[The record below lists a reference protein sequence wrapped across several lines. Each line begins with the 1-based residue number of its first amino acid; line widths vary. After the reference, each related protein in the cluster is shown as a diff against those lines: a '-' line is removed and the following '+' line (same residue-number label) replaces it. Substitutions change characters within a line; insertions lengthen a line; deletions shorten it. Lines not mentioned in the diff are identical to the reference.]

1 MADFISNEQIVQ
13 AARKKL
19 SQATWDYL
27 TGASESETTMRRNRL
42 ALDRW
47 GFRPRVL
54 VDVSKV
60 DPSTTLLGQ
69 MLRIPVVLAPI
80 GSMQLFDP
88 AGAAASGQAAG
99 DFGTL
104 QVVSSASEPTVEE
117 AVAAGSGPKVYQL
130 YIRGDMAWL
139 KDMITRIKAS
149 GYTGF
154 CLTVDTAVISRRER
168 AMLSGFSS
176 PSSRNRAMSPAPLY
190 GAMVTWE
197 TLDTIKELTG
207 LPILLKGVGTAED
220 AALAVD
226 HGVDVVWVSNHGGRQ
241 LDHGLGTLDTL
252 PEIVEAVAGRAE
264 IIIDGGFQRGSD
276 VLKAVA
282 LGANAVAI
290 GKLQGWGMA
299 AAGKE
304 GVQRVLEILE
314 NEISIAMGLLGV
326 TCISELSG
334 KYVCRAE
341 PVTAPH
347 EMSSWANMPK
357 QVGNWAAD
365 GRLL

>member
-1 MADFISNEQIVQ
+1 VTDFITNDQIVQ
-13 AARKKL
+13 AARKRL
-19 SQATWDYL
+19 SQSSWDYL
-27 TGASESETTMRRNRL
+27 SGASESETTMRRNRL

-54 VDVSKV
+54 VDVSKI

-88 AGAAASGQAAG
+88 AGAGASGHAAG

-104 QVVSSASEPTVEE
+104 QIVSSASDPSVEE
-117 AVAAGSGPKVYQL
+117 AAVAGSGPKVYQL
-130 YIRGDMAWL
+130 YIRGDDAWL
-139 KDMITRIKAS
+139 RDMIARIKAA
-149 GYTGF
+149 GYLGF

-168 AMLSGFSS
+168 AMLSGYNT
-176 PSSRNRAMSPAPLY
+176 PSLRNRAMAPAPTY
-190 GAMVTWE
+190 GAMVTWD
-197 TLDTIKELTG
+197 TLDMIKDLTG

-220 AALAVD
+220 AKLAVE
-226 HGVDVVWVSNHGGRQ
+226 HGVSVVWVSNHGGRQ

-264 IIIDGGFQRGSD
+264 IIIDGGFQRGTD
-276 VLKAVA
+276 VLKAIA
-282 LGANAVAI
+282 LGAKAVAI

-314 NEISIAMGLLGV
+314 NEISVAMGLLGV
-326 TCISELSG
+326 TCVGDLSS

-341 PVTAPH
+341 PVAQAH
-347 EMSSWANMPK
+347 EMSSWVNLPE
-357 QVGNWAAD
+357 
-365 GRLL
+365 GRIR

>member
-1 MADFISNEQIVQ
+1 
-13 AARKKL
+13 
-19 SQATWDYL
+19 
-27 TGASESETTMRRNRL
+27 
-42 ALDRW
+42 
-47 GFRPRVL
+47 
-54 VDVSKV
+54 
-60 DPSTTLLGQ
+60 
-69 MLRIPVVLAPI
+69 
-80 GSMQLFDP
+80 
-88 AGAAASGQAAG
+88 
-99 DFGTL
+99 
-104 QVVSSASEPTVEE
+104 
-117 AVAAGSGPKVYQL
+117 
-130 YIRGDMAWL
+130 AWL

-149 GYTGF
+149 GYIGF

-304 GVQRVLEILE
+304 GVQRVLEI
-314 NEISIAMGLLGV
+314 
-326 TCISELSG
+326 
-334 KYVCRAE
+334 
-341 PVTAPH
+341 
-347 EMSSWANMPK
+347 
-357 QVGNWAAD
+357 
-365 GRLL
+365 